1 MELSMDIHTV
11 GTWVDAQGDRLCL
24 NQDPKSGF
32 YYLEINDP
40 TGAEQGCFKLPEG
53 PQLDQLLA
61 QFQSLRPGARQ
72 AQQAQALLFG
82 FRERVRQ
89 AGDCLERGLAEGKKG
104 SAYLALGAG
113 RLQGLAGE
121 LLRLLDEA
129 FQDIA
134 SLAEDLRELEQVSA
148 EQQVPDDSSPELRD
162 MVGRYGH
169 QEDTSTGRCAL
180 CGAPV
185 EVWLTDDDA
194 GDWSLLCPARMAG
207 DLLLKHDDAAPKGPE
222 PRGHLM
228 VLPPGGEE

>member
-1 MELSMDIHTV
+1 MDIHTV

-53 PQLDQLLA
+53 AQLDQLLV
-61 QFQSLRPGARQ
+61 QFQSLRPGAPQARQ
-72 AQQAQALLFG
+72 DQALLSG
-82 FRERVRQ
+82 FRERLR
-89 AGDCLERGLAEGKKG
+89 GIEPCLERGLEGKKG
-104 SAYLALGAG
+104 SPYLALGAG
-113 RLQGLAGE
+113 RLQGLAEE

-129 FQDIA
+129 LQDIA
-134 SLAEDLRELEQVSA
+134 SLEEDLHKLGQSSV
-148 EQQVPDDSSPELRD
+148 EQQIPDDSSPELRN
-162 MVGRYGH
+162 MVKRYGH
-169 QEDTSTGRCAL
+169 QEDASTGRCVH

-207 DLLLKHDDAAPKGPE
+207 DLLLKHDDATSKGPE

-228 VLPPGGEE
+228 VLPKGEE